1 MQNSVS
7 GRKRRESRTEKNA
20 GGKMAALQTETS
32 DSAGTRLLRKFYK
45 VFISF
50 NIK

>member
-7 GRKRRESRTEKNA
+7 GRERRKSRTEKNA
-20 GGKMAALQTETS
+20 GGKMAVLQTETS
-32 DSAGTRLLRKFYK
+32 DSEGARLLQHFYK

>member
-1 MQNSVS
+1 MQSSVS
-7 GRKRRESRTEKNA
+7 GRERRESRTEKDA
-20 GGKMAALQTETS
+20 GGKMAELQIEMS
-32 DSAGTRLLRKFYK
+32 DSEGTRLLQHFYK